1 MGFNPY
7 LTTLMSFMQ
16 NTEPCRAWVSLH
28 GMREVLFP
36 GYLEELGCGNP
47 LQYSCLESP
56 MDRVDTGGWQAKV
69 CGGTKSGL
77 GLSN

>member
-1 MGFNPY
+1 MGFNPH
-7 LTTLMSFMQ
+7 LTTLMSFMR

-56 MDRVDTGGWQAKV
+56 MDRVDNKEAGRL
-69 CGGTKSGL
+69 KSVGARRV
-77 GLSN
+77 G